1 MRTPLQKLV
10 RALVLSLSKPVAG
23 CMTAPQH
30 QAAVRDDAAGRR
42 VPARPACHPLDDKPA
57 WVAATILR
65 RR

>member
-30 QAAVRDDAAGRR
+30 QAAVRDDAAGLSPIR
-42 VPARPACHPLDDKPA
+42 
-57 WVAATILR
+57 
-65 RR
+65 